1 MRVDARRAR
10 PYRTAMDLPRRFR
23 CDHALL
29 PAGWADDVVIEV
41 DAGGQL
47 ASVAAGTPGAGLPSI
62 GRWVVP
68 GMPNL
73 HSHAFQRAMAGL
85 AEQGQAQG
93 DDDFW
98 SWREAMYAV
107 AGRLDPDVLRAI
119 AARIYLELLCAGYTA
134 VCEFHY
140 VHHRPD
146 GAPYAPVSAMSD
158 ALLEAAR
165 EAGIGITLL
174 PTLYQAGGFDG
185 RPLAPRQVR
194 FANTVDGFL
203 GLVSGLRAAEDADAR
218 VGVAI
223 HSLRAVP
230 PDCLAAVLDAGV
242 ADAGPVHIHVAEQI
256 GEVDD
261 CLRERGARPVAWL
274 LDHANVDPRW
284 CLVHATHLSSDERER
299 LARTG
304 AVAGLC
310 PTTEANL
317 GDGLFALPEWLALGG
332 AFGIGSDSHVC
343 VSAAEELRWL
353 EYGQRLRL
361 LRRNVAAPAGGGST
375 AQALW
380 LGACVGGAQ
389 ACGRPVGAIAPGH
402 RADLLVL
409 EDGAPSFVGRGPD
422 RALDALV
429 FGGGQGAVRDV
440 YVGGRRV
447 VADGR
452 HRDGDRIT
460 ARWRAAMRGIA

>member
-1 MRVDARRAR
+1 
-10 PYRTAMDLPRRFR
+10 MDLPRRFR

-29 PAGWADDVVIEV
+29 PEGWADDVVVEV
-41 DAGGQL
+41 DGRGAVV
-47 ASVAAGTPGAGLPSI
+47 AVAAGTPGAGLPSI

-85 AEQGQAQG
+85 AEHGHGG

-98 SWREAMYAV
+98 CWREAMYAV
-107 AGRLDPDVLRAI
+107 AARLAPETLQAI
-119 AARIYLELLCAGYTA
+119 AAQLYADLLCAGYTA

-146 GAPYAPVSAMSD
+146 GTPYAPASAMSD

-174 PTLYQAGGFDG
+174 PTLYQTGGFDG
-185 RPLAPRQVR
+185 RPLAPRQAR
-194 FANTVDGFL
+194 FAHAVDGFL
-203 GLVSGLRAAEDADAR
+203 DLVSRLRGAEDADTR
-218 VGVAI
+218 IGVAL

-230 PDCLAAVLDAGV
+230 PGSLAAVLGAGV
-242 ADAGPVHIHVAEQI
+242 ADAGPVHIHVAEQV

-274 LDHANVDPRW
+274 LDHAAVDPRW
-284 CLVHATHLSSDERER
+284 CLVHATHLSSEERAR
-299 LARTG
+299 LARSG

-317 GDGLFALPEWLALGG
+317 GDGLFALPEWLELGG

-343 VSAAEELRWL
+343 VSPAEELRWL

-361 LRRNVAAPAGGGST
+361 LRRNVAAPKHGGST

-380 LGACVGGAQ
+380 LGACLGGAQ
-389 ACGRPVGAIAPGH
+389 ACGRPVGAIAPGC

-409 EDGAPSFVGRGPD
+409 DDGAPVFAARGPD
-422 RALDALV
+422 RVLDALV
-429 FGGGQGAVRDV
+429 FGGGQGGLRDV
-440 YVGGRRV
+440 YVGGRLV
-447 VADGR
+447 VEAGH
-452 HRDGDRIT
+452 HRDQDRIT
-460 ARWRAAMRGIA
+460 ARWRAVMPGFR

>member
-1 MRVDARRAR
+1 
-10 PYRTAMDLPRRFR
+10 MDLPGRVR

-29 PAGWADDVVIEV
+29 PSGWADDVVIEV
-41 DAGGQL
+41 GADGSLVA
-47 ASVAAGTPGAGLPSI
+47 VAAGTPGTGLPSI

-73 HSHAFQRAMAGL
+73 HSHAFQRAMAGM
-85 AEQGQAQG
+85 AERGHAG

-98 SWREAMYAV
+98 TWREAMYAV
-107 AGRLDPDVLRAI
+107 AERLSPDSLRAI
-119 AARIYLELLCAGYTA
+119 AAQLYAELLRTGYTA

-140 VHHRPD
+140 VHHRPE
-146 GAPYAPVSAMSD
+146 GAPYAPASAMSD
-158 ALLEAAR
+158 ALREAAR
-165 EAGIGITLL
+165 EAGMGLTLL
-174 PTLYQAGGFDG
+174 PALYQVGGFDG
-185 RPLAPRQVR
+185 RPLAPRQAR
-194 FANTVDGFL
+194 FAHAVDGFL
-203 GLVSGLRAAEDADAR
+203 DLVSTLRATEDAETR
-218 VGVAI
+218 IGVAI

-230 PDCLAAVLDAGV
+230 PDSLALLLAAGV
-242 ADAGPVHIHVAEQI
+242 ADAGPVHIHVAEQL

-261 CLRERGARPVAWL
+261 CLRERGARPVEWL
-274 LDHANVDPRW
+274 LDHAAVDPRW
-284 CLVHATHLSSDERER
+284 CLVHATHLAAGERER

-317 GDGLFALPEWLALGG
+317 GDGLFALPEWLGLGG
-332 AFGIGSDSHVC
+332 SFGIGSDSHVC
-343 VSAAEELRWL
+343 ISVAEELRWL

-361 LRRNVAAPAGGGST
+361 LRRNVTAPPGGGST

-380 LGACVGGAQ
+380 LGAALGGAQ
-389 ACGRPVGAIAPGH
+389 ACGRAVGAIAPGC
-402 RADLLVL
+402 RADLVVL
-409 EDGAPSFVGRGPD
+409 DHDAPMFEGHGPE

-429 FGGGQGAVRDV
+429 FGGGQGGVRDV

-452 HRDGDRIT
+452 HRDAARIT
-460 ARWRAAMRGIA
+460 TRWRAVMRELA

>member
-1 MRVDARRAR
+1 
-10 PYRTAMDLPRRFR
+10 MDLPRRFR

-29 PAGWADDVVIEV
+29 PGGWADDVVVEV
-41 DAGGQL
+41 DAGGTIL
-47 ASVAAGTPGAGLPSI
+47 AVAAGTPGAGLPMI
-62 GRWVVP
+62 GRWVLP
-68 GMPNL
+68 GLPNL
-73 HSHAFQRAMAGL
+73 HSHAFQRAVAGR
-85 AEQGQAQG
+85 AEHGRQG

-98 SWREAMYAV
+98 TWREAMYAV
-107 AGRLDPDVLRAI
+107 AARLSPESLHAI
-119 AARIYLELLCAGYTA
+119 AARVYAELLCAGYTA

-146 GAPYAPVSAMSD
+146 GTPYAPASAMSD
-158 ALLEAAR
+158 ALLAAAR

-174 PTLYQAGGFDG
+174 PTLYQVGGFDG
-185 RPLAPRQVR
+185 RPLAARQAR
-194 FANTVDGFL
+194 FAHAVDDFL
-203 GLVSGLRAAEDADAR
+203 GLVSGLRAREDAELR

-230 PDCLAAVLDAGV
+230 PDSLAALLSTGV
-242 ADAGPVHIHVAEQI
+242 ADAAPVHIHVAEQI

-261 CLRERGARPVAWL
+261 CLRERGARPVEWL
-274 LDHANVDPRW
+274 LDHAAVDPRW
-284 CLVHATHLSSDERER
+284 CVVHATHLSSAERER
-299 LARTG
+299 LARSG

-332 AFGIGSDSHVC
+332 VFGIGSDSHVC

-361 LRRNVAAPAGGGST
+361 LRRNVAAPKHGGST

-380 LGACVGGAQ
+380 SAACLGGAQ
-389 ACGRPVGAIAPGH
+389 ACGRSVGAIAPGC
-402 RADLLVL
+402 RADLVVL
-409 EDGAPSFVGRGPD
+409 DHDAALFEGCSPD

-429 FGGGQGAVRDV
+429 FGGGQGGVRDV

-452 HRDGDRIT
+452 HRDDARIT
-460 ARWRAAMRGIA
+460 ARWRAVMRDLA